1 MNMSVGNRVRN
12 RIQEQRRRLRT
23 QEIQEMMEERRL
35 MAVVTLI
42 VEEMVGLREEVLDA
56 VA

>member
-23 QEIQEMMEERRL
+23 QEIQAMMEERRL